1 MWRCYRLRW
10 KVKIKTNNT
19 ASLSISDHPAHRQ
32 HTDHCYYGSV
42 GKSILR
48 MVMSFK
54 SFWDTE
60 HPVCFCG
67 MIFSSS
73 EICMPSPQDYRTT
86 FLKTVQTLRKNVL
99 QFSVWPKQVTD
110 CIFLTSFPGKAVICI
125 LVQCKTSVA
134 FPFHLYSSLFWEK
147 ETQVLG
153 CMIVIKK
160 NHFATE
166 NIQLHQFFRF

>member
-19 ASLSISDHPAHRQ
+19 ASLSISDRPAHRQ

-48 MVMSFK
+48 TVMSFK
-54 SFWDTE
+54 SLWDTE
-60 HPVCFCG
+60 HSVCFCG

-86 FLKTVQTLRKNVL
+86 FSRLSKPSGRTVTESWFSLYNFLAKLLFALWSGVKQVLHFLQFVLRKRNA
-99 QFSVWPKQVTD
+99 SIRMYD
-110 CIFLTSFPGKAVICI
+110 CNK
-125 LVQCKTSVA
+125 
-134 FPFHLYSSLFWEK
+134 
-147 ETQVLG
+147 
-153 CMIVIKK
+153 KK
-160 NHFATE
+160 NTFATE
-166 NIQLHQFFRF
+166 NILLHQLFRF